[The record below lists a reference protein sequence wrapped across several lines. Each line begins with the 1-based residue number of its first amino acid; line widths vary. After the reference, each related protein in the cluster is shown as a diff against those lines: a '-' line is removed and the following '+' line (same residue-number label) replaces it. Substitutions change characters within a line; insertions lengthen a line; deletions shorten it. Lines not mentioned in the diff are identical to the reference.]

1 LNVPVAFGVA
11 GDVYDR
17 YMGRYSRLLAP
28 LLADFAGVEPGMRA
42 LDVGCGPGA
51 LSHALVERLGAENV
65 AAADPSESFVAACKE
80 RLPGIDVRQAAAE
93 RLPWP
98 DDTFDAGLAQLVVN
112 FMADPVAGVAEMNR
126 VVRSGGVVAACTWD
140 YREGM
145 TMLRTFFDAALALDP
160 YAPDEGQTMG
170 VQDADDLRQVW
181 SQAGL
186 EHVETGELVVE
197 AEYADFDDFW
207 QPFTTGTGPAGAY
220 CASLGTE
227 QQNALREE
235 LRRRLG
241 DPQSPFELSARAWA
255 VRGLARPR
263 VAEGP

>member
-1 LNVPVAFGVA
+1 VGFGVA

-28 LLADFAGVEPGMRA
+28 LLADFAGVQPGMRA

-51 LSHALVERLGAENV
+51 LSHVLVERLGVESV
-65 AAADPSESFVAACKE
+65 AAADPSESFVAACRE

-93 RLPWP
+93 RLLWP
-98 DDTFDAGLAQLVVN
+98 NENFDVALAQLVVN
-112 FMADPVAGVAEMNR
+112 FMDEPVAGVAEMAR
-126 VVRSGGVVAACTWD
+126 VVRSDGVVAACTWD

-160 YAPDEGQTMG
+160 DAPDEGRTMS
-170 VQDADDLRQVW
+170 VQDADDLRRVW
-181 SQAGL
+181 SEAGL
-186 EHVETGELVVE
+186 EKVETSELVVE
-197 AEYADFDDFW
+197 AEYADFDDYW

-220 CASLGTE
+220 TASLDDE
-227 QQNALREE
+227 KQQALREE

-241 DPQSPFELSARAWA
+241 DPRSPFRLSARAWA
-255 VRGLARPR
+255 VRG
-263 VAEGP
+263 VVGPPV